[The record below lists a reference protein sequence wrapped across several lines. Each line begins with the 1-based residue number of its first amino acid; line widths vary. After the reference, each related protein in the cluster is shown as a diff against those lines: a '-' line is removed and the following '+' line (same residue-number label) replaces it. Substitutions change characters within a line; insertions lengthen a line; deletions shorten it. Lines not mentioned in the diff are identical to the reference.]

1 MDNSMDRYLGQLLDN
16 RYEIQE
22 IIGSGG
28 MAVVY
33 KALCHRL
40 NRFVAVKIL
49 KDEFAEDEEFRERFR
64 AESQAVAM
72 LSHPNI
78 VAVYD
83 YSRDP
88 RCQYIVM
95 ELLEGITLKQYMQS
109 KGGALS
115 WQEALHFSLQIA
127 AALSHAHSKGIVHRD
142 IKPQNIMVQQDGAVK
157 VMDFGIAHL
166 LSENEAE
173 VHETVGSIHY
183 ISPEQ
188 ARGESVDARADIY
201 SLGVVMYEML
211 TGRLP
216 YDGDTVESIVVQ
228 HMSGNFVLPCSV
240 NLDIPVRLEEIVLRA
255 MSAELEKRYQSV
267 DELIADLEAFKTSQ
281 AGSDYVAAGT
291 ANGGEIVVQGGRK
304 PSRAEKKISK
314 KQYKANRK
322 RARKVSTFS
331 GIALIVIFLLAVVA
345 FLYNYWLKDIFA
357 DDQRVVIPNFV
368 GEDIADLQDSS
379 AYEIYNFRVTLAID
393 PNVAEGKVISQD
405 PVAGRSI
412 SLTTDG
418 IDITLTVSGGVTT
431 VEVPDVVNHDSRAA
445 VQTLK
450 NAGFQV
456 ETSTE
461 ASDTI
466 TEDFVIRTSP
476 AAGEQAASGSTVIIT
491 VSTGAKD
498 GDIVMTN
505 LVGKTLTEAQAEI
518 TAAGLTMGTVTEVD
532 SSYAKGTVI
541 WQNIAEGEKVT
552 DGTVI
557 YLRVSTGNVTNTQAP
572 ASPTPSVE
580 PTAAPTPETTVAPEP
595 ESPTDPG
602 TGGTNEG

>member
-109 KGGALS
+109 KGGELS
-115 WQEALHFSLQIA
+115 WQEALHFSMQIA
-127 AALSHAHSKGIVHRD
+127 SALSHAHSKGIVHRD
-142 IKPQNIMVQQDGAVK
+142 IKPQNIMVQQDGTVK

-188 ARGESVDARADIY
+188 AKGEPVDARADIY

-216 YDGDTVESIVVQ
+216 YDGDTVESIAVQ
-228 HMSGNFVLPCSV
+228 HMSGSFTLPCSI
-240 NLDIPVRLEEIVLRA
+240 NLDIPVRLEEIVLKA
-255 MSAELEKRYQSV
+255 MSADIDRRYQSV
-267 DELIADLEAFKTSQ
+267 DELISDLDAFKASQ
-281 AGSDYVAAGT
+281 AGSEYVASGFTSA
-291 ANGGEIVVQGGRK
+291 ADGGLAPSGRK
-304 PSRAEKKISK
+304 MKRAEKKVSK
-314 KQYKANRK
+314 KEYKENRK

-331 GIALIVIFLLAVVA
+331 GVALIVIFLLAVVA

-357 DDQRVVIPNFV
+357 ADQRIVIPNFV
-368 GEDIADLQDSS
+368 GDDIADIQDSD
-379 AYEIYNFRVTLAID
+379 AYDIYNFKVTLAID
-393 PNVAEGKVISQD
+393 PNVAEGRVISQD
-405 PVAGRSI
+405 PTAGRSV
-412 SLTTDG
+412 SLTSDG
-418 IDITLTVSGGVTT
+418 INVTLVVSGGVTM
-431 VEVPDVVNHDSRAA
+431 VEVPDVVNHEVREAE
-445 VQTLK
+445 QTLK
-450 NAGFQV
+450 KAGFLV
-456 ETSTE
+456 ETSAE

-466 TEDFVIRTSP
+466 TKDFVIRTSP
-476 AAGEQAASGSTVIIT
+476 AAGEQAASGSTIVMT
-491 VSTGAKD
+491 VSTGPQE
-498 GDIVMTN
+498 GDIVMPN
-505 LVGKTLTEAQAEI
+505 LVGKTLAEAQALI
-518 TAAGLTMGTVTEVD
+518 TANRLELGNTSEVD
-532 SSYAKGTVI
+532 SSYAKGTVV
-541 WQNIAEGEKVT
+541 WQNVAEGEKLT

-557 YLRVSTGNVTNTQAP
+557 YLRISSGKVANTQP
-572 ASPTPSVE
+572 PTTPS
-580 PTAAPTPETTVAPEP
+580 PTVAPTSEP
-595 ESPTDPG
+595 VTEPPATETDVG
-602 TGGTNEG
+602 